1 MNLNK
6 KLSDI
11 LDPNKIEV
19 VKNPIEKAHGLP
31 NECYLNNDYLE
42 FEKEKIFKN
51 NWTMIGVASSVPNPG
66 DAKPFN
72 LLGIPILIV
81 RNNENKVKVFHNVCS
96 HRGFKLVDQ
105 ECKLKNVIRCPYH
118 SWSYDF
124 NGKLTVTPHIG
135 GLGKHEIEGF
145 NKNNSNLKEIKSNIW
160 MDLIFININ
169 SNAKPFEDFIKP
181 LEDRWSKFISKKDQK
196 LIRHSSDNGY
206 FNMTVNSNWKFA
218 IENYCESYHLPW
230 IHPELNKVSN
240 ISDHYHI
247 EDENLNFSGQ
257 GSNKYSQQF
266 DGNIKFKC
274 FPNWPTELSEKSEY
288 VSLYPNVMLGIHI
301 DHFYAF
307 WLEPISNNQ
316 TKEHFELYYVG
327 DESAMGGRNS
337 KMGEYLG
344 KGYTF
349 KQAKKKFMKNDTVEG
364 ADLAIEIAPFIFK
377 KINKRKIPLMFSLLI
392 AIVKNKKL
400 KINY

>member
-66 DAKPFN
+66 DVKPFN

-81 RNNENKVKVFHNVCS
+81 RNKENEVKVFHNVCS

-135 GLGKHEIEGF
+135 GLGKHEVEGF
-145 NKNNSNLKEIKSNIW
+145 DKNKSNLKEINSNIW

-196 LIRHSSDNGY
+196 LIRHSTDNGY

-274 FPNWPTELSEKSEY
+274 FPNWPNELSEKSEY

-327 DESAMGGRNS
+327 DESASSDEFKDIREKNFAFWQEVMNEDVAAIEGLQKGRNS
-337 KMGEYLG
+337 PAYNGGNFSPVM
-344 KGYTF
+344 
-349 KQAKKKFMKNDTVEG
+349 DT
-364 ADLAIEIAPFIFK
+364 PT
-377 KINKRKIPLMFSLLI
+377 LMFHKWVATNLT
-392 AIVKNKKL
+392 K
-400 KINY
+400 